1 MLNLFTVTLAR
12 PKISKIKVTVPD
24 FGDQICVKVD
34 DWVGATESIIKL
46 KPKVVER

>member
-1 MLNLFTVTLAR
+1 MF
-12 PKISKIKVTVPD
+12 KVTVSD

-34 DWVGATESIIKL
+34 DRVGATELIIKR